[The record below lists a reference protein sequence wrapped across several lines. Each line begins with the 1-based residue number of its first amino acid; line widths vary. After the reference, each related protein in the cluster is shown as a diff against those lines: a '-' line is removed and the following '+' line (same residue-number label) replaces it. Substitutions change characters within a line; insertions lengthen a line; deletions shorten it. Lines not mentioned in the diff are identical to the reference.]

1 MLVSQEQQQLV
12 VEEVRHLLEVMLLE
26 AQVEQVEQ
34 EHQITLLGLSSFTLV
49 VEEEEEQSLEELAV
63 LV

>member
-1 MLVSQEQQQLV
+1 
-12 VEEVRHLLEVMLLE
+12 MLLE